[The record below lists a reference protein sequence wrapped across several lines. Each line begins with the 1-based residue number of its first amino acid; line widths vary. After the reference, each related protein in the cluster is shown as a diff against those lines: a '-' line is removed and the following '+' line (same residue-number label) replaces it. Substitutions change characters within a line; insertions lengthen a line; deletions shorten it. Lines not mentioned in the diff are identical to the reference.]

1 MKERLYG
8 FFSQQA
14 KEYLQG
20 NTSCSKSNE
29 SLDRLPSSFFYLTPD
44 GQTVEVTLMQRDNPE
59 LDRNSYFW
67 PDTVAVGEIT
77 EQVRR

>member
-1 MKERLYG
+1 MNEKIYG

-14 KEYLQG
+14 KEFRKKRNLYGKG
-20 NTSCSKSNE
+20 NPN
-29 SLDRLPSSFFYLTPD
+29 PAIFYRTPD
-44 GQTVEVTLMQRDNPE
+44 GRTVEVTMVQRDNPE